1 MLYLIARCPATDQQL
16 LYSSLR
22 LTDII
27 ELKEE
32 LSTSNGL
39 ILTDK
44 QRFLKGDSPA
54 KQFEAG
60 QKKGGGNFCCCCP
73 INEQY
78 AGKYTHVYN
87 LPILSSQGRVNK
99 IVKTLA
105 SLRKLNQNKTNLY
118 DRMKKHKIGE
128 FLSTLPAKELQSFFD
143 FEMHGIQRLPAL
155 LFGQCNF
162 NLQSLHLDSYEIL
175 THEPL
180 HDFMNYIKNLYEE
193 LPLHLPKE
201 KKEKLRDIIN
211 SSFNAK
217 EAKNGSD
224 YRKSLLYVST
234 WLIEFLPNHFVT
246 TLFVTLSE
254 IQEISYSSD
263 DERSP
268 QRLLRMTNLIFQHVL
283 IIHIY
288 IRDNLVS
295 LTPRKIFGVYL
306 HAIMKHAGLQYRIVS
321 GRSANTEKEEAMF
334 TSIKTDT
341 KLTSNF
347 HSDQLVSNIII

>member
-1 MLYLIARCPATDQQL
+1 M
-16 LYSSLR
+16 
-22 LTDII
+22 
-27 ELKEE
+27 
-32 LSTSNGL
+32 
-39 ILTDK
+39 
-44 QRFLKGDSPA
+44 
-54 KQFEAG
+54 
-60 QKKGGGNFCCCCP
+60 
-73 INEQY
+73 
-78 AGKYTHVYN
+78 
-87 LPILSSQGRVNK
+87 SSQGGVNK

-105 SLRKLNQNKTNLY
+105 SLSKLSQNKTNLY
-118 DRMKKHKIGE
+118 DRIKKHKIGE

-143 FEMHGIQRLPAL
+143 FEMHGIQRRTAL
-155 LFGQCNF
+155 LFEQSNF
-162 NLQSLHLDSYEIL
+162 NLQSLHLESYKIL

-180 HDFMNYIKNLYEE
+180 HDFMNYIKNLCEE
-193 LPLHLPKE
+193 LPLHIPKE
-201 KKEKLRDIIN
+201 KKEKLRDIIS

-224 YRKSLLYVST
+224 YRKCLLYVSI
-234 WLIEFLPNHFVT
+234 WPIEFLSNYFVT

-254 IQEISYSSD
+254 IKEISYSSD

-268 QRLLRMTNLIFQHVL
+268 QRLLRMTNLIFQYVL

-295 LTPRKIFGVYL
+295 FTPRKCFGVYL
-306 HAIMKHAGLQYRIVS
+306 HPIMKHAGLRYRIVS
-321 GRSANTEKEEAMF
+321 GASANTEKEEVMF